1 MKVEKSNLYSR
12 YKQDADA
19 CKNGYYGYE
28 LWLENK
34 LMEVESELKKLRVTD
49 VSGQSELLESFVKF
63 VNERQFNQFQIC
75 LDEVELFLDSN
86 CH

>member
-1 MKVEKSNLYSR
+1 METEESNLYSR

-34 LMEVESELKKLRVTD
+34 LIEAESKLKKLRVTD
-49 VSGQSELLESFVKF
+49 VSVCACGSDKYYMEQYKDVIKYYCSK
-63 VNERQFNQFQIC
+63 
-75 LDEVELFLDSN
+75 
-86 CH
+86 CHEKIKSKH

>member
-1 MKVEKSNLYSR
+1 METEKNNLYSR

-34 LMEVESELKKLRVTD
+34 LTEAESELKKLRVTD
-49 VSGQSELLESFVKF
+49 VSGRSEQLCQWHDWVKHPSHAKIGAM
-63 VNERQFNQFQIC
+63 IC
-75 LDEVELFLDSN
+75 INCRTELA
-86 CH
+86 